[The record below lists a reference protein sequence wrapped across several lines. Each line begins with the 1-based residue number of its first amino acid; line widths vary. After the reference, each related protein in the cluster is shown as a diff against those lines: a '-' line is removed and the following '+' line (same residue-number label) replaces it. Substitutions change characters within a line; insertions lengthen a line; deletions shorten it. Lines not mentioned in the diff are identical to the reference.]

1 MKPWAR
7 VLPVLVLAVLAGRP
21 LPAQEK
27 HGGPAGQELLAQ
39 GLAQEAR
46 YELDAAIAA
55 YTAAAEKLAGAEKG
69 EALGRLAIAQE
80 MRGVAAFAATAD
92 AALAADPQ
100 GCFPLAAAAR
110 ARARDRRADESLQ
123 LAERAVRAC
132 KSPAALAALGVAQ
145 GAKGDLVAAEAAY
158 REALALAPG
167 ELAARIGLARVLRR
181 TGRAAQAEPM
191 LAEITQVAPGAVAVY
206 KEAARTKLA
215 LGRPD
220 DAVADAAIAAAM
232 SEGDAEAAG
241 LVTEVAVARAIAQ
254 VKAGQADLAVLD
266 LQALRDKEP
275 ESASVRFGLGHAM
288 LARQDVA
295 GALVELRK
303 AVELDPHLAEAQ
315 FELGQALYALKGD
328 PAGAVAPLEQAVA
341 TEPANPRYR
350 ALLGG
355 ALAGAKQFDRAV
367 EELSKVVAAAEPPP
381 EAWLHLGVAQL
392 GASRFK
398 EGAEA
403 LEKATALLPQSA
415 EAHAYLAWCYFG
427 LKDPAG
433 FKQAGAAARKLGYKD
448 PQLLDRLK
456 RVEAGE
462 VIK

>member
-7 VLPVLVLAVLAGRP
+7 VLPTLVLVVFAGGSGF
-21 LPAQEK
+21 AQEK
-27 HGGPAGQELLAQ
+27 HAVPDGHELLAQ

-55 YTAAAEKLAGAEKG
+55 YTGAAEKLAGAQKG
-69 EALGRLAIAQE
+69 EALGRLSIAQE
-80 MRGVAAFAATAD
+80 LRGMAAFVATAD
-92 AALAADPQ
+92 AALAADAQ
-100 GCFPLAAAAR
+100 GCYPLASAAR
-110 ARARDRRADESLQ
+110 ARAWVRKADESLQ
-123 LAERAVRAC
+123 LAERAVQAC

-145 GAKGDLVAAEAAY
+145 GAKGDLAAAETAY

-167 ELAARIGLARVLRR
+167 DLASRIGLARVLRR
-181 TGRAAQAEPM
+181 TGRAAQAEPL
-191 LAEITQVAPGAVAVY
+191 LAEIAQAAPGAVAVY

-241 LVTEVAVARAIAQ
+241 LVTEVAVARSIAQ

-266 LQALRDKEP
+266 LQALRDKQP
-275 ESASVRFGLGHAM
+275 GSASVRFGLGHAM
-288 LARQDVA
+288 LARRDVD
-295 GALVELRK
+295 GAIVELRK

-328 PAGAVAPLEQAVA
+328 AAGAVAPLEQAVA
-341 TEPANPRYR
+341 AEPANPRYR

-355 ALAGAKQFDRAV
+355 ALAGVKQFDRAV
-367 EELSKVVAAAEPPP
+367 EELSKVVAGPEPPP
-381 EAWLHLGVAQL
+381 EAWLYLGVAQL

-398 EGAEA
+398 EGTEA

-415 EAHAYLAWCYFG
+415 EAQAYLAWCYFG
-427 LKDPAG
+427 LKDAAG
-433 FKQAGAAARKLGYKD
+433 FKKAGAAARKLGYKD

-462 VIK
+462 AIK

>member
-7 VLPVLVLAVLAGRP
+7 VLPALVLVVLAGP
-21 LPAQEK
+21 LAAQEK
-27 HGGPAGQELLAQ
+27 PAGPDGHELLAQ
-39 GLAQEAR
+39 GQAQEAR

-55 YTAAAEKLAGAEKG
+55 YTGAAEKLSRAEKG

-80 MRGVAAFAATAD
+80 LRGMAAFVATAD
-92 AALAADPQ
+92 AALAADAQ

-123 LAERAVRAC
+123 LAERAVQAC

-145 GAKGDLVAAEAAY
+145 GAKGELGAAEAAY

-167 ELAARIGLARVLRR
+167 DLAARIGLARVLRR
-181 TGRAAQAEPM
+181 TGRAAEAEPM
-191 LAEITQVAPGAVAVY
+191 LAEITQAAPGAVAVY
-206 KEAARTKLA
+206 KEAARAKLA

-232 SEGDAEAAG
+232 SEGDAEAAS
-241 LVTEVAVARAIAQ
+241 LVTEVAVARALVQ
-254 VKAGQADLAVLD
+254 VKAGQADLAVVELG
-266 LQALRDKEP
+266 ALRDKEP
-275 ESASVRFGLGHAM
+275 ESASVRYGLGHAM
-288 LARQDVA
+288 VARRDVDGGLA
-295 GALVELRK
+295 ELRK
-303 AVELDPHLAEAQ
+303 AVELDPQLSEAQ

-328 PAGAVAPLEQAVA
+328 PAGAIAPLELAVA
-341 TEPANPRYR
+341 AEPANPRYR

-355 ALAGAKQFDRAV
+355 ALAGAQRFDRAV
-367 EELSKVVAAAEPPP
+367 EELSKVVAAPEPPP
-381 EAWLHLGVAQL
+381 EAWLYLGVAQL

-403 LEKATALLPQSA
+403 LEKAAALLPQSA
-415 EAHAYLAWCYFG
+415 EAQAYLAWCYFG
-427 LKDPAG
+427 LKDAPG
-433 FKQAGAAARKLGYKD
+433 FKKAGAAARKLGYKD

-462 VIK
+462 AIK